1 MLEGISSLVA
11 VVPVIAKA
19 DTHTAPELEAY
30 RREVLQ
36 VSQPGPRPCL
46 QHSWYQSLHT
56 QRLRHQLS
64 VSLCTGLAPN
74 VWEFGVSASPG
85 CAT

>member
-30 RREVLQ
+30 RRGVIQ
-36 VSQPGPRPCL
+36 VRQKDRPAAG
-46 QHSWYQSLHT
+46 S
-56 QRLRHQLS
+56 
-64 VSLCTGLAPN
+64 
-74 VWEFGVSASPG
+74 
-85 CAT
+85 

>member
-30 RREVLQ
+30 RREVVQ
-36 VSQPGPRPCL
+36 VGFL
-46 QHSWYQSLHT
+46 L
-56 QRLRHQLS
+56 
-64 VSLCTGLAPN
+64 
-74 VWEFGVSASPG
+74 
-85 CAT
+85 

>member
-30 RREVLQ
+30 RKEVL
-36 VSQPGPRPCL
+36 
-46 QHSWYQSLHT
+46 
-56 QRLRHQLS
+56 
-64 VSLCTGLAPN
+64 
-74 VWEFGVSASPG
+74 EVSASLHPHEG
-85 CAT
+85 

>member
-36 VSQPGPRPCL
+36 VRRAACCL
-46 QHSWYQSLHT
+46 SSESPAQTAGTIQVLCPPQS
-56 QRLRHQLS
+56 S
-64 VSLCTGLAPN
+64 FVSL
-74 VWEFGVSASPG
+74 
-85 CAT
+85 

>member
-36 VSQPGPRPCL
+36 VGRELPQGMRG
-46 QHSWYQSLHT
+46 WG
-56 QRLRHQLS
+56 LS
-64 VSLCTGLAPN
+64 VLRCVTWWCDSAVCLLNPGLCCL
-74 VWEFGVSASPG
+74 
-85 CAT
+85 

>member
-30 RREVLQ
+30 RREVIQ
-36 VSQPGPRPCL
+36 VKNSQRVMGSGAVGRNAG
-46 QHSWYQSLHT
+46 S
-56 QRLRHQLS
+56 
-64 VSLCTGLAPN
+64 
-74 VWEFGVSASPG
+74 
-85 CAT
+85 

>member
-30 RREVLQ
+30 RREVIQ
-36 VSQPGPRPCL
+36 VRNVL
-46 QHSWYQSLHT
+46 ARVAL
-56 QRLRHQLS
+56 
-64 VSLCTGLAPN
+64 TG
-74 VWEFGVSASPG
+74 F
-85 CAT
+85 